1 MSVDPTLLDDLE
13 WRGLL
18 AESTDR
24 DALRAALAEGSVR
37 YYVGFDPTAPS
48 LHMGNLVQIVTA
60 MRLQRAGHTPFA
72 LVGGAT
78 GMIGDPR
85 DSGERTLNSLDT
97 VQEWT
102 ARVRAQIEPFLS
114 FEGDNAA
121 TMVNNFDWTAGL
133 SVIDFL
139 RDIGKHFPVNRM
151 LARETVRRQIE
162 PFLSF
167 EGSNAATM
175 VNNYDWTASLSTI
188 DFLRDIGKHFP
199 VNRMLARDVV
209 KSRLEAGIS
218 YTEFSYVLLQSMDFL
233 TLHRQHGITL
243 QFGGSDQW
251 GNLTGGVDL
260 IRRAEGATAHAFATP
275 LITKADGTK
284 YGKTEG
290 GALWLDPELMPPYA
304 FHQFW
309 LNVEDE
315 KVGELLRVFTF
326 LSREEIEDLEAR
338 HAEKPFLREA
348 QKVLADEVTSLV
360 HGPDETENA
369 KAAAQALFG
378 TGDITSLSAATL
390 EAALGEA
397 GSVDVDGA
405 GIPDV
410 VDLLV
415 LTGLAKSKGEARR
428 TVGEGGAYVNNVR
441 VDDPEHVPAPDDL
454 IASSWLVLRRGK
466 KRFAGVRVR

>member
-1 MSVDPTLLDDLE
+1 MPVDPTLLDDLA

-24 DALRAALAEGSVR
+24 DALGAALAEGSVR

-97 VQEWT
+97 VQDWT
-102 ARVRAQIEPFLS
+102 DRVRRQIEPFLS

-121 TMVNNFDWTAGL
+121 TMVNNHDWTAGL

-151 LARETVRRQIE
+151 LGRETVKR
-162 PFLSF
+162 
-167 EGSNAATM
+167 
-175 VNNYDWTASLSTI
+175 
-188 DFLRDIGKHFP
+188 
-199 VNRMLARDVV
+199 
-209 KSRLEAGIS
+209 RLESGIS

-233 TLHRQHGITL
+233 TLFRNHGVTL

-251 GNLTGGVDL
+251 GNLTGGVEL
-260 IRRAEGATAHAFATP
+260 IRRAEGGHAHAFATP

-290 GALWLDPELMPPYA
+290 GALWLDPELMAPYA

-315 KVGELLRVFTF
+315 KVIELIKTFTF
-326 LSREEIEDLEAR
+326 VSREDIEALEVR

-348 QKVLADEVTSLV
+348 QKLLADEVTTLV
-360 HGPDETENA
+360 HGSVETEQA
-369 KAAAQALFG
+369 KTAAAALFG
-378 TGDITSLSAATL
+378 GGDITALSAVTL
-390 EAALGEA
+390 GAALAEA
-397 GSVDVDGA
+397 GVVEVDGGA

-410 VDLLV
+410 VELLT
-415 LTGLAKSKGEARR
+415 LTGLAASKGEARR
-428 TVGEGGAYVNNVR
+428 TIAEGGAYLNNVR
-441 VDDPEHVPAPDDL
+441 VDDPAFTPTASDL
-454 IASSWLVLRRGK
+454 IGSSWLVLRRGK
-466 KRFAGVRVR
+466 KRFAGVRVH